1 MKYLIFIL
9 FFAFTVTF
17 AQNFEIIVPEQRTTV
32 NLGDEAVFDI
42 LLINTGSENLTMY
55 IVRTENNIPSDWT
68 SSLCVAFCFS
78 PNVDSVAT
86 TRDFGGSPIAPGDT
100 TEVSL
105 HFFTGENPDSGNVKL
120 KIGDVNNPSQFEMYA
135 FHVSTY
141 LADVDESDNVSD
153 FILYQNYPNP
163 FSAKGGQTTIRYS
176 IPASVISSPS
186 GASGEKSQEI
196 SPFGRNDNTNV
207 TLKIYDALGRE
218 VATLVNAKQA
228 PGEYSVQFNAE
239 SALGGL
245 PSGIYFY
252 ALRAGDFVQTRKMV
266 LMK

>member
-1 MKYLIFIL
+1 MKYLTLIL
-9 FFAFTVTF
+9 FFVFTVTF
-17 AQNFEIIVPEQRTTV
+17 AQNFEIVVPEQHTSV

-68 SSLCVAFCFS
+68 TSLCVAFCFS

-100 TEVSL
+100 AEVSL

-120 KIGDVNNPSQFEMYA
+120 KIGDVDNPSQFEMYD

-141 LADVDESDNVSD
+141 LADVDESNNVSD
-153 FILYQNYPNP
+153 FVLYQNYPNP
-163 FSAKGGQTTIRYS
+163 FNPTTNITYVIARSEATQQSAALQ
-176 IPASVISSPS
+176 V
-186 GASGEKSQEI
+186 Q
-196 SPFGRNDNTNV
+196 
-207 TLKIYDALGRE
+207 LKVYDALGRE
-218 VATLVNAKQA
+218 VATLVNAKQT
-228 PGEYSVQFNAE
+228 PGKYSVQFDATE
-239 SALGGL
+239 L
-245 PSGIYFY
+245 PSGIYY
-252 ALRAGDFVQTRKMV
+252 YTLRAGNFVQTKKMI

>member
-1 MKYLIFIL
+1 MKYLTFIL

-17 AQNFEIIVPEQRTTV
+17 AQNFEIIVPEQHTTV
-32 NLGDEAVFDI
+32 GLGDEAVFDI

-163 FSAKGGQTTIRYS
+163 FNPSTNITYVIARSKDVSSRLGGATRQSAA
-176 IPASVISSPS
+176 IPVQLI
-186 GASGEKSQEI
+186 
-196 SPFGRNDNTNV
+196 V
-207 TLKIYDALGRE
+207 YDALGRK
-218 VATLVNAKQA
+218 VAMLVNARQT
-228 PGEYSVQFNAE
+228 PGKYSVQFDAN
-239 SALGGL
+239 SVSGGL
-245 PSGIYFY
+245 PSGIYY
-252 ALRAGDFVQTRKMV
+252 YTLRAGNFVQTKKMI

>member
-1 MKYLIFIL
+1 MKYLTLIL
-9 FFAFTVTF
+9 FFVFTVTF
-17 AQNFEIIVPEQRTTV
+17 AQNFEIVVPEQHTSV

-68 SSLCVAFCFS
+68 TSLCVAFCFS

-100 TEVSL
+100 AEVSL

-120 KIGDVNNPSQFEMYA
+120 KIGDVDNPSQFEMYD

-141 LADVDESDNVSD
+141 LADVDESNNVSD
-153 FILYQNYPNP
+153 FVLYQNYPNP
-163 FSAKGGQTTIRYS
+163 FNPTTNITYVIARSEATPQSAALQ
-176 IPASVISSPS
+176 V
-186 GASGEKSQEI
+186 Q
-196 SPFGRNDNTNV
+196 
-207 TLKIYDALGRE
+207 LKVYDALGRE
-218 VATLVNAKQA
+218 VATLVNAKQT
-228 PGEYSVQFNAE
+228 PGKYSVQFDATE
-239 SALGGL
+239 L
-245 PSGIYFY
+245 PSGIYY
-252 ALRAGDFVQTRKMV
+252 YTLRAGNFVQTKKMI